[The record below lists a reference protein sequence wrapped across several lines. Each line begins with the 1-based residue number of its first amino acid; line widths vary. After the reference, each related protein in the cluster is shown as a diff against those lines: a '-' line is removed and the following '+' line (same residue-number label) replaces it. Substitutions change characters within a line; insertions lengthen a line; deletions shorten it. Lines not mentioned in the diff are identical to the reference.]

1 VKVYAMNANHSNDNL
16 IFQLYSQTNVT
27 TAGAYTSFSLE
38 QLRDI
43 MRS

>member
-1 VKVYAMNANHSNDNL
+1 MNAKDSNNYL

-27 TAGAYTSFSLE
+27 TVGVHISFSLE
-38 QLRDI
+38 ELGDI

>member
-1 VKVYAMNANHSNDNL
+1 MNAKHSNDYL

-27 TAGAYTSFSLE
+27 TAGMHKSFSLE
-38 QLRDI
+38 ELGNI

>member
-1 VKVYAMNANHSNDNL
+1 MNAKHSNDNL

-27 TAGAYTSFSLE
+27 TACVYKSFSLE
-38 QLRDI
+38 QLGDI